1 MSDSRDLDVLR
12 LLADRSLEGHAMTV
26 SVLEASGIELES
38 VLDLDF
44 EGLVEIAD
52 DEGEPTVALT
62 DAWLSVLRP
71 HGSA

>member
-1 MSDSRDLDVLR
+1 
-12 LLADRSLEGHAMTV
+12 MTV

-62 DAWLSVLRP
+62 DAGLSVLRP